1 MSFVKI
7 KKNMLQKKSSIR
19 ISIEGEAEK
28 KLEIPTFLVKHWR
41 SSLVATLSLVSLLIS
56 VLVYVTSQKKANDI
70 SSQYEATLTKI
81 NKEKRL
87 LSLSQDETA
96 KTVEEAKKSF
106 DKIDSTLEII
116 NSKMRKR
123 GLKAIPM
130 PNVGGPVEKDT
141 LNIELLSDYYE
152 EVLKDLDEKLSNTPL
167 GRPHSGRIS
176 SRFGYRRNPF
186 TNRGRELHSGIDL
199 KGRTGELVKATAT
212 GRVIFAG
219 YEGQYGNVVK
229 IRHAN
234 NYETRYAHLSRTLV
248 KRGDRIEAGTNIGR
262 IGSTGRST
270 GPHLHYEIL
279 KNNKKVNPE
288 KYFYL

>member
-1 MSFVKI
+1 
-7 KKNMLQKKSSIR
+7 MLQKKSSIR
-19 ISIEGEAEK
+19 ISIEGQADK
-28 KLEIPTFLVKHWR
+28 KLEIPTFLVKNWKA
-41 SSLVATLSLVSLLIS
+41 SLAATISLLS
-56 VLVYVTSQKKANDI
+56 VMFGVLVYVTSQKKAEDI
-70 SSQYEATLTKI
+70 SSQYEATLHKI
-81 NKEKRL
+81 AKEKRL
-87 LSLSQDETA
+87 LSLSQDQSA

-106 DKIDSTLEII
+106 GKIDSTLEII

-130 PNVGGPVEKDT
+130 PNVGGPIEKDT
-141 LNIELLSDYYE
+141 LNIELLTDYYE
-152 EVLKDLDEKLSNTPL
+152 EALKDLDKKISNTPL
-167 GRPHSGRIS
+167 GKPHTGRIS

-199 KGRTGELVKATAT
+199 KGRTGDLVKATAT

-229 IRHAN
+229 IKHAN
-234 NYETRYAHLSRTLV
+234 NFETRYAHLSRTLV
-248 KRGDRIEAGTNIGR
+248 KKGDKIEVGTNIGR
-262 IGSTGRST
+262 LGSTGRST

-288 KYFYL
+288 KYFTL